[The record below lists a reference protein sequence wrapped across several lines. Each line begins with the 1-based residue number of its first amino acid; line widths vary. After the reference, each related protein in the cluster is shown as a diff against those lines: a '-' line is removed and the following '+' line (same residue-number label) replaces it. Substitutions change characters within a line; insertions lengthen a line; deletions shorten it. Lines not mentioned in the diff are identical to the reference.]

1 MAIPGPGAPPPPEP
15 GILKRLLSP
24 PDPLQVDAGAQGE
37 LLVARVRLL
46 LILLLLPIPLSS
58 ILFGNNVAESA
69 VGISDQSFGS
79 PLRGNPVLRPGARL
93 LPALAGLCQQ
103 PDGRNLRQLR
113 AGGLSPAGRAAHHR
127 QQPPHLRG
135 VFPRHRG
142 NQSPLR
148 LASLARRGP
157 PGDRRVHGYW
167 SLVATSLWDLNDP
180 RYAPFP
186 YGLFDWSTQI
196 SRLILLGVASIL
208 AAAIVLRS
216 QSLRRLSRSDRLTGL
231 PNRSY
236 FDERVII
243 ELSRAR
249 RYGQPLTMAMIDVD
263 FFKRF
268 NDTYGHAAGDVALRM
283 VARSILESIRQSDLI
298 VRYGGEEFVAVFPGM
313 DPAAAFER
321 VEAIRNRIAAVPI
334 LLPRRLEALHL
345 TISAGIAVYGADGT
359 SAEDLLDTADNRL
372 FAAKE
377 AGRNR
382 VVGPPPGLVASA

>member
-37 LLVARVRLL
+37 LLVARVRLV

-69 VGISDQSFGS
+69 VGISTSLS
-79 PLRGNPVLRPGARL
+79 
-93 LPALAGLCQQ
+93 ALAFAAILYHVL
-103 PDGRNLRQLR
+103 GRGFYRPWLGFASSLMDVTFVSAALGIFLLLGEPHTTVNSRPTFEVYFLAIGATSLRYDSR
-113 AGGLSPAGRAAHHR
+113 
-127 QQPPHLRG
+127 
-135 VFPRHRG
+135 V
-142 NQSPLR
+142 
-148 LASLARRGP
+148 SLAAGFLAI
-157 PGDRRVHGYW
+157 VEYTALV
-167 SLVATSLWDLNDP
+167 LVATSLWDLNDP

-216 QSLRRLSRSDRLTGL
+216 QGLRRLSRSDRLTGL

-321 VEAIRNRIAAVPI
+321 VEAIRNRIAGVPI